1 MEVKMEE
8 SVFIEIENIKDEINN
23 IINELNDIQFLTYSK
38 FQGIGNEKVSQIIQ
52 QKKEKVDKV
61 FYILNNLDTTDLVE
75 EFLLMNSEQ

>member
-1 MEVKMEE
+1 MDQNVL
-8 SVFIEIENIKDEINN
+8 IEIENIKDEINN
-23 IINELNDIQFLTYSK
+23 IINELNDIQFTTYNK
-38 FQGIGNEKVSQIIQ
+38 FQGIGNERVSQIIQ